1 MASLADVKRI
11 SRQVARKAAASK
23 QDRVQ
28 DGGLAVAQVGGLQA
42 ALDGKQ
48 ATIADGSL
56 SIAKTV
62 GLQSTLDGKQNAITS
77 SNRLNADRIAT
88 GIVSSSEF
96 NQLHNINTVSIP
108 NGGVGT
114 VQDQLDAKQNI
125 LTYTKNSDV
134 REDGLDIVCPNICYV
149 GRANTRALNANIGGT
164 GATIGYIPDLFAPVG
179 TNTMGRVIDNSLF
192 YIVRD
197 TSKSGF
203 AQGDINGDFGIQIL
217 SAGLYRAGYGITFKN
232 ESYNGKVMFST
243 HPRNS

>member
-1 MASLADVKRI
+1 MASLGDVKRI

-28 DGGLAVAQVGGLQA
+28 DGGLAVAKVGGLQT

-48 ATIADGSL
+48 ATIADGGL

-96 NQLHNINTVSIP
+96 NQLHNVNTVSIP

-114 VQDQLDAKQNI
+114 VQDQL
-125 LTYTKNSDV
+125 NS
-134 REDGLDIVCPNICYV
+134 
-149 GRANTRALNANIGGT
+149 
-164 GATIGYIPDLFAPVG
+164 
-179 TNTMGRVIDNSLF
+179 
-192 YIVRD
+192 
-197 TSKSGF
+197 K
-203 AQGDINGDFGIQIL
+203 
-217 SAGLYRAGYGITFKN
+217 
-232 ESYNGKVMFST
+232 
-243 HPRNS
+243 